1 MILRWKPFKKS
12 KKSGQPDIPSSG
24 SLTSDLTAIKEL
36 LGDSPLFVFRQYSN
50 GLYLVYSR
58 EIVDHNIINRDI
70 MAYLPLV
77 ESKEITPLQVPVGQ
91 ISTTTDL
98 KTAAG
103 EILKGHTALLSQGS
117 REITLYDTRIV
128 EKRSI
133 EEPPTER
140 TTRGSRTGFIEDLDT
155 NLALVRGIINTPT
168 LTVECFEI
176 GNLAK
181 TKTAILYLKDVASP
195 DVVYEVRHRLKN
207 IRLDSVLATGTIE
220 NHIEDH
226 PWSLFPQSFGTE
238 KPNRVVANLMEG
250 RVAIM
255 ASGTPYVLL
264 VPALFLQFLQGS
276 EDYFDR
282 FWVANFTRLLRFL
295 GLFISATLTPIYI
308 SLVTFHHELLPLDLL
323 LSIAEQRREAPFPP
337 IIEALFMELVIEI
350 LREAGLRLPT
360 PLGQTLGVVGGIV
373 LGQAIVSAKIVGP
386 LVIIVVAVSAISSFI
401 IPNYSA
407 SLSIRL
413 AKYPLMLLAAMF
425 GAFGIS
431 MGMVLFITH
440 QVSMQSFGV
449 PYFAPLAPTRYQD
462 LGDSFFLSH
471 IWKMKKRPV
480 SIPHQKETRIEE
492 TPQEHHQ
499 K

>member
-1 MILRWKPFKKS
+1 MLRWKLFKKHKNAQS
-12 KKSGQPDIPSSG
+12 NNLASG
-24 SLTSDLTAIKEL
+24 SLKVDLAWMQEA

-50 GLYLVYSR
+50 GIYLVYSK
-58 EIVDHNIINRDI
+58 EIVDHNIMNRDI
-70 MAYLPLV
+70 LALLHLV
-77 ESKEITPLQVPVGQ
+77 ENREITPRQLPVGD
-91 ISTTTDL
+91 ILATTNL
-98 KTAAG
+98 KQAAEKVLAG
-103 EILKGHTALLSQGS
+103 YTALFREGS
-117 REITLYDTRIV
+117 REITLYNTRKV

-133 EEPPTER
+133 EEPPTEH
-140 TTRGSRTGFIEDLDT
+140 TTRGSRIGFVEDLET
-155 NLALVRGIINTPT
+155 NLALLRDIVNTPT
-168 LTVECFEI
+168 LTVEYFEI

-181 TKTAILYLKDVASP
+181 NTTAIVYLKDVASP
-195 DVVYEVRHRLKN
+195 DVVGEVRHRLQN
-207 IRLDSVLATGTIE
+207 LRIDDVLSAGAIE

-238 KPNRVVANLMEG
+238 KSNRVVANLMEG

-255 ASGTPYVLL
+255 AGGTPYVLL
-264 VPALFLQFLQGS
+264 VPALFLQFLQGP

-295 GLFISATLTPIYI
+295 GLFISAALTPIYI
-308 SLVTFHHELLPLDLL
+308 SLVTYHHELLPLDLML
-323 LSIAEQRREAPFPP
+323 AIAEHRRQAPFPP

-350 LREAGLRLPT
+350 LREAGLRLPS

-431 MGMVLFITH
+431 MGMILLITH

-449 PYFAPLAPTRYQD
+449 PYFAPIAPTRYQD

-471 IWKMKKRPV
+471 IWKMKKRPA
-480 SIPHQKETRIEE
+480 SIPHRKDTRIKE